1 MRCTRVTAPASGLF
15 PGPGPGLAPDP
26 DDGDDGIH
34 VASVTPFEG
43 PAGAF
48 LRVVVSWHEAGT
60 WTERTVT
67 LPTVGGPASP
77 LSDDGSG
84 GSAPRPSGGEARGSE
99 A

>member
-1 MRCTRVTAPASGLF
+1 MRDSRVSAPASGPR
-15 PGPGPGLAPDP
+15 PGPGPCLVRDP

-34 VASVTPFEG
+34 IVSVTPFEG

-48 LRVVVSWHEAGT
+48 LRVVVSWHEAGA
-60 WTERTVT
+60 WTERTVV
-67 LPTVGGPASP
+67 LPTVEGPASP

-84 GSAPRPSGGEARGSE
+84 GSAPGPSDGEARGAE